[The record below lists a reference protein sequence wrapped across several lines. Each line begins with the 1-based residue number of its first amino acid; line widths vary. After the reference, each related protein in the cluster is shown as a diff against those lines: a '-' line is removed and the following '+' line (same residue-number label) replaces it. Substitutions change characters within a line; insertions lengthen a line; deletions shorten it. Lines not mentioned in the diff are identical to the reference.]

1 MNAMHRFRPLAVMVF
16 AMGLWAVFL
25 VLMTLCLRWLGTSF
39 PWVVLSSLVAA
50 WGVWTVV
57 IARSRRRP
65 MPEMVAKPVLR
76 SAPAAEV
83 LPIKVG

>member
-1 MNAMHRFRPLAVMVF
+1 MNAMHRFRPLILMIF
-16 AMGLWAVFL
+16 AMGLWAGFL

-57 IARSRRRP
+57 IGRSRRRP
-65 MPEMVAKPVLR
+65 LPETVAKPALR
-76 SAPAAEV
+76 SAPAAEA

>member
-1 MNAMHRFRPLAVMVF
+1 MNAMHRFRPLALMIF
-16 AMGLWAVFL
+16 AMVLWAVFL

-50 WGVWTVV
+50 WGVWTIV

-65 MPEMVAKPVLR
+65 TPGMEEKPAPR
-76 SAPAAEV
+76 SAPVAEV

>member
-1 MNAMHRFRPLAVMVF
+1 MNAMHRFRPLALMIF
-16 AMGLWAVFL
+16 AMVLWAVFL

-50 WGVWTVV
+50 WGVWTIV

-65 MPEMVAKPVLR
+65 LPETVVKPALR
-76 SAPAAEV
+76 SAPAAEA